1 MLQQTF
7 DAFDVDKKGYIGTE
21 MIGTILDMLG
31 TQLADDDLEVQISFF
46 LQLYSFCFLNNK
58 Y

>member
-31 TQLADDDLEVQISFF
+31 TQLAGDDLEVI
-46 LQLYSFCFLNNK
+46 
-58 Y
+58 